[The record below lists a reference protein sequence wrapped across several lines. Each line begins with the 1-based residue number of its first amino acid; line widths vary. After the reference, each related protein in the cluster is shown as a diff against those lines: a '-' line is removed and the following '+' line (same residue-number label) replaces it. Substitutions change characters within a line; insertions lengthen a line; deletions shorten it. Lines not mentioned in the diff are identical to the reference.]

1 MTSLAF
7 QDRLQDDPVATTGR
21 ALASASSL
29 AALAGYLLL
38 VGLSWRLAG
47 MFEFP
52 LDDVYIHMAMAE
64 QIMAGGYGVNAG
76 EFASA
81 SSSPLFSLLLLP
93 FAGQDAQIYVPIFW
107 NVVGLLGAAWLWGR
121 VVADALGRDPLSWGI
136 ALAGPL
142 ALNISGL
149 AFAGMEHTLHVWATM
164 AVVRGIQLE
173 ARGDE
178 GLWLIVPA
186 VILGPLLRFEGLAVS
201 AAAIMFLM
209 LHGRMRLALVL
220 GLATLLPLI
229 LYMAF
234 LKSLG
239 LSALPNSVLAKLGGQ
254 PWLRPYRFW
263 AIPGLIGLA
272 WSLTQLIRLPRGSKL
287 WTTYAVLAPALFAF
301 SGHCLLG
308 QFGWMNRYEIYALF
322 FLFAMGVLVLG
333 YVAASSRMRLVL
345 LLVLLFLGQEYWKDT
360 MLRGVVSPRAVS
372 LQQAQMARFAKEYV
386 QAPVAVNDLG
396 YVVWRN
402 PNYVL
407 DLWGL
412 ASKDALAIR
421 KSDPAPHWAGPL
433 ADQTGVE
440 LAMIYEAWLY
450 EAVGEN
456 WVKLGDL
463 VLDVS
468 NGIIAQSRV
477 AFYATSPEHVAPL
490 GAKLDEFV
498 PTLPEGAH
506 FEFAEGAQ

>member
-7 QDRLQDDPVATTGR
+7 QDRPQVHPVAATGQG
-21 ALASASSL
+21 LAGASTF

-47 MFEFP
+47 KFEFP

-93 FAGQDAQIYVPIFW
+93 FAGQPAQIFLPVFW
-107 NVVGLLGAAWLWGR
+107 NLLGLIGAAWLWGR
-121 VVADALGRDPLSWGI
+121 VVGDALGRDWLGWAI

-142 ALNISGL
+142 ALNLSGL
-149 AFAGMEHTLHVWATM
+149 AFAGMEHALHVWATM

-173 ARGDE
+173 ARGDD
-178 GLWLIVPA
+178 GLWLLVPA
-186 VILGPLLRFEGLAVS
+186 VILGPVLRFEGLAVS
-201 AAAIMFLM
+201 AAAMMFLM
-209 LHGRMRLALVL
+209 FQGRMRLVLVL
-220 GLATLLPLI
+220 GLATLVPLI
-229 LYMAF
+229 LYGMF
-234 LKSLG
+234 LTSLG
-239 LSALPNSVLAKLGGQ
+239 LSALPNSVLAKLGDQ
-254 PWLRPYRFW
+254 PWLRAYRLW

-272 WSLTQLIRLPRGSKL
+272 WSLVALIRKKRGSKG
-287 WTTYAVLAPALFAF
+287 WGAYAVLAPALFAF

-322 FLFAMGVLVLG
+322 FLFAMGVVVIGYLG
-333 YVAASSRMRLVL
+333 ASVRLRVSL
-345 LLVLLFLGQEYWKDT
+345 LLVLLFVGQGYWTDT
-360 MLRGVVSPRAVS
+360 MQRAVNSPRALS
-372 LQQAQMARFAKEYV
+372 LQQAQMARFAKDYV

-412 ASKDALAIR
+412 ASKEALMVR

-433 ADQTGVE
+433 AERTGVE
-440 LAMIYEAWLY
+440 LAMIYDNWLPD
-450 EAVGEN
+450 AVGSD

-463 VLDVS
+463 VLDVPT
-468 NGIIAQSRV
+468 GVIAQPRV
-477 AFYATSPEHVAPL
+477 AFYATSPGRVATL
-490 GAKLDEFV
+490 NAKLEAFA
-498 PTLPEGAH
+498 PTLPSGAH
-506 FEFAEGAQ
+506 FEFAEGL